1 MDLIGIAGTRS
12 RPAYRKSREH
22 MSRVTRSI
30 IGVAGLSL
38 AAASLMSPAIAASTD
53 TGLFG
58 PTDPTYD
65 GVYRQSLS
73 IIALQPLN
81 KVPSAAT
88 NWLKSQQCADGS
100 FLSYRASLST
110 PCPVADPSKFSGP
123 DSNSTALAATAL
135 RAVQQHAAADKA
147 INVLVAKQNAD
158 GGWGYTLG
166 AGSDVNSTGLVL
178 TALHG
183 AATLP
188 VNATSMNKAQAYL
201 AKAQVPCTGT
211 GTFGLPYQP
220 GGKADF
226 LASAQGLIGIAG
238 TLPVAKPAKYAP
250 VKGTNCSSDSEARV
264 SAFLANALVADKG
277 QLPSAMDPTQ
287 ADDNSTANAVVAL
300 ASAAKGQ
307 AGVLA
312 GLGHLQRHVTAFT
325 LFGPKFKAAAA
336 AALIQVAEAT
346 GTNPRAF
353 GSEKT
358 NLVANLLNSIT
369 K

>member
-1 MDLIGIAGTRS
+1 
-12 RPAYRKSREH
+12 
-22 MSRVTRSI
+22 MSRLTRSI
-30 IGVAGLSL
+30 IGVAAISL
-38 AAASLMSPAIAASTD
+38 AAASLMSPANAATPNA
-53 TGLFG
+53 GLFG
-58 PTDPTYD
+58 ATDPTYD

-81 KVPSAAT
+81 KVPAAAT
-88 NWLKSQQCADGS
+88 DWLKSQQCSDGT
-100 FLSYRASLST
+100 FVSYRASLTT
-110 PCPVADPSKFSGP
+110 PCPAADPSKFSGP

-135 RAVQQHAAADKA
+135 RAVQDNASADKA
-147 INVLVAKQNAD
+147 INALVAKQNID

-166 AGSDVNSTGLVL
+166 STSDVNSTGLVL

-183 AATLP
+183 AATIP
-188 VNATSMNKAQAYL
+188 ANGAAINKAQAYL
-201 AKAQVPCTGT
+201 TKAQVPCTGS
-211 GTFGLPYQP
+211 GSFGLPYQP
-220 GGKADF
+220 GGKADY

-250 VKGTNCSSDSEARV
+250 VKGTSCSSDSAARV
-264 SAFLANALVADKG
+264 SAFLANSLVSTKG
-277 QLPSAMDPTQ
+277 ALPSAMDPTQ
-287 ADDNSTANAVVAL
+287 SDYNATANAVVGL

-307 AGVLA
+307 AGVVA
-312 GLGHLQRHVTAFT
+312 GLAQLQQHVTAFT
-325 LFGPKFKAAAA
+325 LFGPKFKAAAD
-336 AALIQVAEAT
+336 AALIQVAQAT

>member
-1 MDLIGIAGTRS
+1 
-12 RPAYRKSREH
+12 
-22 MSRVTRSI
+22 MSRLTRSI
-30 IGVAGLSL
+30 IGVAGISL
-38 AAASLMSPAIAASTD
+38 AAATLMSPALAASTN

-58 PTDPTYD
+58 AADPTYD

-81 KVPSAAT
+81 KVPAAAT
-88 NWLKSQQCADGS
+88 TWLKSQQCADGT
-100 FLSYRASLST
+100 FVSYRASLDT
-110 PCPVADPSKFSGP
+110 PCAAADPSKFSGP

-135 RAVQQHAAADKA
+135 RAVQDHAPADRA
-147 INVLVAKQNAD
+147 INALVAKQNAD

-166 AGSDVNSTGLVL
+166 ATSDVNSTGLVL
-178 TALHG
+178 AALHG

-188 VNATSMNKAQAYL
+188 ANAAAMNKAQAYL
-201 AKAQVPCTGT
+201 TKAQVPCTGT

-220 GGKADF
+220 GGKADY

-250 VKGTNCSSDSEARV
+250 VKGTNCNSESEARV
-264 SAFLANALVADKG
+264 SAFLANSLVANKG
-277 QLPSAMDPTQ
+277 QLPSAMDPNQ
-287 ADDNSTANAVVAL
+287 ADYNATADAVVAL
-300 ASAAKGQ
+300 ASAARGQ
-307 AGVLA
+307 EGVVAGSAL
-312 GLGHLQRHVTAFT
+312 LKQHVTAFT

-336 AALIQVAEAT
+336 ATLIQVAQAT